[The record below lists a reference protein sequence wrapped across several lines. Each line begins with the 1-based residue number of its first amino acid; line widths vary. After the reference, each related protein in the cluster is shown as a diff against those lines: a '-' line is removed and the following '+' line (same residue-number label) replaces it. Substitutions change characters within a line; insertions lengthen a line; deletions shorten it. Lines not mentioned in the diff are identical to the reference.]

1 MIQIT
6 QSIHPYHR
14 RAVAVAATCALALL
28 TSHAAPAMAQS
39 SNILVQGGSQ
49 LPSEY
54 VSRLD
59 SSGGASD
66 LAASLHPFS
75 PFTVIVQPPPAFAEH
90 DHIQIIIRET
100 SNIRSKQEMTT
111 EKKWD
116 LNGEISDFPQITLND
131 FIEGILKASENA
143 QPPKLGIK
151 SDRKFEGAGEYLR
164 TDDFSA
170 KVMAEIIE
178 ILPNGHLVL
187 EARTHIRQDDEEST
201 ILLTGVADPRNITL
215 ARTIQSSQ
223 LFDLRV
229 QKEHDGELRD
239 TNRKGIIARVLES
252 VFAF

>member
-1 MIQIT
+1 MITPRHTARLLI
-6 QSIHPYHR
+6 PAALGA
-14 RAVAVAATCALALL
+14 AVALTTPAL
-28 TSHAAPAMAQS
+28 AQS
-39 SNILVQGGSQ
+39 SNILVNGGSQ
-49 LPSEY
+49 LPAEY

-66 LAASLHPFS
+66 LAASLHPFA

-90 DHIQIIIRET
+90 DHIQIIVRET
-100 SNIRSKQEMTT
+100 SNIRSKQEVTT

-116 LNGEISDFPQITLND
+116 LNGEVSDFPQLTIND
-131 FIEGILKASENA
+131 LIEGILKASENA
-143 QPPKLGIK
+143 SPPKLGVS

-170 KVMAEIIE
+170 RVMAEIIE

-187 EARTHIRQDDEEST
+187 EARTNIKQDDEVST

-215 ARTIQSSQ
+215 SRTIQSSQ

-229 QKEHDGELRD
+229 QKEHEGELRE
-239 TNRKGIIARVLES
+239 TNKKGIIARVLES